1 MCDLS
6 VPASRNGVGHN
17 ILTILRIT
25 LQHFYLFLLDKKWLL
40 YDTKQV
46 LSLYSMSEVLQCE
59 LCGLSGLT
67 CYKSVVEA

>member
-1 MCDLS
+1 
-6 VPASRNGVGHN
+6 
-17 ILTILRIT
+17 
-25 LQHFYLFLLDKKWLL
+25 LDKKWLL

-67 CYKSVVEA
+67 CYKSVVEAKIHYIMFASTL